1 MKSRDQTSVLLSV
14 VRRPPSYISEWIASV
29 WPVSLSPE
37 TLLYR
42 GRGPIHLY
50 LYLLLCFS
58 AMSIAESSKFP
69 GYAEETS
76 NGSGNSPML
85 SHSNSANS
93 GFSRS
98 AATGTP
104 RPGSFSQQNNS
115 QLHLWIPKNNCNPLL
130 YTCKSA
136 IILVIPFLTLVIY
149 TLKRADSS
157 FIRSS
162 NLNSKT

>member
-1 MKSRDQTSVLLSV
+1 MCKCATNRDSLLL
-14 VRRPPSYISEWIASV
+14 A
-29 WPVSLSPE
+29 
-37 TLLYR
+37 TLRY
-42 GRGPIHLY
+42 GGPIHLY

-115 QLHLWIPKNNCNPLL
+115 QLHLWFPPQTLLIPFF
-130 YTCKSA
+130 T
-136 IILVIPFLTLVIY
+136 LVIPFFTLVIPFF
-149 TLKRADSS
+149 TLVIFFEKSWFR
-157 FIRSS
+157 
-162 NLNSKT
+162 L

>member
-1 MKSRDQTSVLLSV
+1 MNFKALA
-14 VRRPPSYISEWIASV
+14 ISERIASV
-29 WPVSLSPE
+29 WPIHFPTE
-37 TLLYR
+37 TLIY
-42 GRGPIHLY
+42 GGPIHLY

-115 QLHLWIPKNNCNPLL
+115 QLHLWFPPKTLLIPFF
-130 YTCKSA
+130 T
-136 IILVIPFLTLVIY
+136 LVIPFFTLVIPFF
-149 TLKRADSS
+149 TLVIPFFTHVIFFEKSWFR
-157 FIRSS
+157 
-162 NLNSKT
+162 L

>member
-1 MKSRDQTSVLLSV
+1 MNFKALAIPER
-14 VRRPPSYISEWIASV
+14 IASV
-29 WPVSLSPE
+29 RPVNSPPE
-37 TLLYR
+37 TLIY
-42 GRGPIHLY
+42 GGPIHLY

-85 SHSNSANS
+85 SNSNSANS

-115 QLHLWIPKNNCNPLL
+115 QLHL
-130 YTCKSA
+130 
-136 IILVIPFLTLVIY
+136 
-149 TLKRADSS
+149 
-157 FIRSS
+157 
-162 NLNSKT
+162 